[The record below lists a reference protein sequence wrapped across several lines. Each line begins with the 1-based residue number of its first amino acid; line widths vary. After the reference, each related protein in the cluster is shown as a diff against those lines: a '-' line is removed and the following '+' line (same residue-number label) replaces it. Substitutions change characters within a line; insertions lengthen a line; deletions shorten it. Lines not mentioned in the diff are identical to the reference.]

1 MKNRKLANLLAF
13 KANLFEVFSIAVLVA
28 LGVNILS
35 SGFINYLNLNS
46 AQSLTIGGLLISVG
60 LLVLLR
66 NIKPENSGTYELEG
80 VVCTEEGT
88 GNLIPIEGYKV
99 TEEIEEAISALCS
112 ENKAFKKI
120 WSDSPIGFGFTFENG
135 MARANRSKSNLI
147 LLEAIEYY
155 AINQLSLHLDSHFK
169 NNDSVSDDGLVTLD
183 RKGIPQVLLDNRFLD
198 LFSRPMEER
207 EQFID
212 HGNSPSNGK
221 VVYAF
226 GGDGAI
232 FNHFEMVL
240 PKGSSIT
247 RENDSGLVIKTPRFK
262 LKIKPKFIG
271 VNDNLPKNFEN
282 LYMGKDAE
290 SVSTFNIGLHLTVDF
305 YAKSL
310 FSAQGWD
317 YYWWLDSFLNKL
329 EDSFSKNK
337 FLSRISWHQ
346 NAAMMLMAEN
356 RRKQQE
362 NDFESHNKKS

>member
-13 KANLFEVFSIAVLVA
+13 KANLFEVFAIAVLVA
-28 LGVNILS
+28 LGVNVLS
-35 SGFINYLNLNS
+35 SGFINHLDLGS
-46 AQSLTIGGLLISVG
+46 AQSLIIGALLITVG
-60 LLVLLR
+60 LFTLLR
-66 NIKPENSGTYELEG
+66 NIKPQNSGSYDLEG
-80 VVCTEEGT
+80 VICIEEDT
-88 GNLIPIEGYKV
+88 GNLIAIEGYKA
-99 TEEIEEAISALCS
+99 TEDIERAINALCS

-120 WSDSPIGFGFTFENG
+120 WSDAPIGLGLTFENG
-135 MARANRSKSNLI
+135 MARTSKPKSNFI

-155 AINQLSLHLDSHFK
+155 AINQLSLHLGSHFK

-207 EQFID
+207 EQFIN
-212 HGNSPSNGK
+212 HGKISPAGK
-221 VVYAF
+221 IVYAF

-247 RENDSGLVIKTPRFK
+247 REKDSGLVIKTPRFK
-262 LKIKPKFIG
+262 LKIKPEFIG
-271 VNDNLPKNFEN
+271 VNDNLPRNFEK
-282 LYMGKDAE
+282 LYMGKDFK
-290 SVSTFNIGLHLTVDF
+290 SVSTFKIGLHLAVDF

-310 FSAQGWD
+310 FSVQGWD
-317 YYWWLDSFLNKL
+317 YYWWLDSYLNKL

-356 RRKQQE
+356 RNKKKE
-362 NDFESHNKKS
+362 NDFESLD